1 MASNDRIIGLY
12 EFAAPVEV
20 LLARQAKYVDR
31 FKEHGARR
39 VLDLGCGRGLFLE
52 ALRAAG
58 IEACGIDLSVEAVEE
73 CRGKGLTALYHG
85 DALQVTESLVAKGQQ
100 YDGIYCSHLIEH
112 LPVPTAIALLRN
124 AQRLLNEGGLLIIV
138 TPNPASYH
146 VIAEGFWLDPTH
158 ARPYPRALVERMLNN
173 LGFAVERWADDP
185 DTRPEAPRPFSPSRR
200 GRLRRFLERWLLGEL
215 PPHLWHAFTC
225 GQDQYFIAIKR
236 PRRSAGVSSA

>member
-1 MASNDRIIGLY
+1 MTSDDRIIGLY

-20 LLARQAKYVDR
+20 LRARQTKYVDH

-58 IEACGIDLSVEAVEE
+58 IEACGIDLSAEAVEE
-73 CRGKGLTALYHG
+73 CRGKGFTALYRG
-85 DALQVTESLVAKGQQ
+85 DALQVTESLAAKGEQ

-112 LPVPTAIALLRN
+112 LPVSTAIALLRN
-124 AQRLLNEGGLLIIV
+124 AQRLLNDGGLLIIV

-173 LGFAVERWADDP
+173 IGFAVEQCADDP
-185 DTRPEAPRPFSPSRR
+185 DTRPEAPRPLSPS
-200 GRLRRFLERWLLGEL
+200 GWERLRRFMERWLLGAL
-215 PPHLWHAFTC
+215 SHHLWHAFTC
-225 GQDQYFIAIKR
+225 GQDQYFIAVKR
-236 PRRSAGVSSA
+236 LRRSC